1 MSARESDETILRKIE
16 TRLALIEQVMAAQSE
31 ATRALASQVGDFKTS
46 MSVVQQ
52 VQEDW
57 RTQKAARV
65 AWVQIMDTIK
75 WIVLFM
81 GTVIGTIAA
90 YLGMHKL

>member
-1 MSARESDETILRKIE
+1 MSARDSDETILRKIE
-16 TRLALIEQVMAAQSE
+16 VRLALIEQVMAAQSE
-31 ATRALASQVGDFKTS
+31 ATRALASQVGDFKNS

>member
-1 MSARESDETILRKIE
+1 MSAREPDEILRKIE
-16 TRLALIEQVMAAQSE
+16 VRLALIEQVMAAQSE
-31 ATRALASQVGDFKTS
+31 ATRVLASQVGDFKSS

-52 VQEDW
+52 VQDDW

>member
-1 MSARESDETILRKIE
+1 MSTRESDETILRKIE

-31 ATRALASQVGDFKTS
+31 ATRVLANQVGDFKSS